1 MAMVTILVLF
11 EFGKVCPGCGYG
23 AAEFQIFYQ
32 GLERLSYLLRQ
43 SPYLLGGPGREF
55 DFPHIGII
63 ITIWLAI
70 MSIVYF
76 YGSSGIS
83 LLFDKTVDMRSPKD
97 DA

>member
-43 SPYLLGGPGREF
+43 SPYLLGGPGRELN
-55 DFPHIGII
+55 FPHIGII

-70 MSIVYF
+70 MSIVCF

>member
-1 MAMVTILVLF
+1 MGPDISHLDQFYPPIRHSPDGNIRGTAFFQMAMVTILVLF

-63 ITIWLAI
+63 III
-70 MSIVYF
+70 
-76 YGSSGIS
+76 
-83 LLFDKTVDMRSPKD
+83 
-97 DA
+97 